1 MDSTSIFILMA
12 SATGIVVAGL
22 IALFAV
28 GILKNRRQV
37 RSGAALADEAV
48 MILTGADSR
57 GRLASDAVADVFTV
71 SEGDQLPLLGE
82 QLAKVSAANFEGRLL
97 PDPEPIMKSR
107 GLLQAAPLLDHGRLF
122 ALTSFAVG
130 AFWLVAALLISVM
143 MAMTASL
150 IPLALAAFL
159 FSLVASFFILWYA
172 ARAGRALDKEKDRV
186 ITALAGFVPVYTD
199 RTGVAL
205 LINQMIGYG
214 EEMRGEVKVFSQLAA
229 ELAKGEFAE
238 GIQTSVRAI
247 MSQEVAPP
255 LKEANHAL
263 TELAVSLAEKQE
275 KGMTELADSFS
286 AAVAQALSVHLS
298 PLPDKLSTLYQVV
311 ENSAT
316 MMGESVVTME
326 RVRQESQ
333 EVARDVQETL
343 RLMALAKN
351 DIADEMAAI
360 SDNLEI
366 LGASTEKMTA
376 LYSGEETN
384 LASHIDRLS
393 DLMRSHSDRLGE
405 GIIESAK
412 AIEASVRMSASQNKN
427 AAILLERLEEQ
438 LATLEDLGRQ
448 ITDNT
453 ISFTKESGGFVT
465 KTLEE
470 FDVSLA
476 EIVERLTFTTAEIR
490 DAIDALPAAI
500 RGSSGQ

>member
-1 MDSTSIFILMA
+1 MDST
-12 SATGIVVAGL
+12 GIITLIVAAGL
-22 IALFAV
+22 IALLVA
-28 GILKNRRQV
+28 GILKNRRLA
-37 RSGAALADEAV
+37 RCGSSLADEAV
-48 MILTGADSR
+48 AILTGAETG
-57 GRLASDAVADVFTV
+57 GRLPADAVAEVFAS
-71 SEGDQLPLLGE
+71 SEREELSSFGE
-82 QLAKVSAANFEGRLL
+82 HMARISASNFEGMLL
-97 PDPEPIMKSR
+97 PDPESVMKSR
-107 GLLQAAPLLDHGRLF
+107 GLFQAAPLIETGRLYSLNCF
-122 ALTSFAVG
+122 AAGTL
-130 AFWLVAALLISVM
+130 WLVAALLISLM
-143 MAMTASL
+143 TDMAAPVISL
-150 IPLALAAFL
+150 SLATFL
-159 FSLVASFFILWYA
+159 LSLVFSFFILWYTRRTA
-172 ARAGRALDKEKDRV
+172 RALDRERERV
-186 ITALAGFVPVYTD
+186 ITALSGFVPVYTD

-205 LINQMIGYG
+205 LISEMTGYG
-214 EEMRGEVKVFSQLAA
+214 EQMRGEVKAFSQLAD

-238 GIQTSVRAI
+238 GIKISVREI

-255 LKEANHAL
+255 LNETNYAL
-263 TELAVSLAEKQE
+263 TGLAKSLAEKQE
-275 KGMTELADSFS
+275 KGMAELADSFS
-286 AAVAQALSVHLS
+286 AAVAQALSTHLS
-298 PLPDKLSTLYQVV
+298 SLPDKLQTLYQVA

-316 MMGESVVTME
+316 MMEESVATME
-326 RVRQESQ
+326 RTREESQ

-376 LYSGEETN
+376 LYSGEESN
-384 LASHIDRLS
+384 LASHIDRLT
-393 DLMRSHSDRLGE
+393 DLMRLYSDRLGE
-405 GIIESAK
+405 GIVESAK
-412 AIEASVRMSASQNKN
+412 AIEASVRMSASQNKS
-427 AAILLERLEEQ
+427 AAILLERLDEQ

-453 ISFTKESGGFVT
+453 INFTRESGNFVT